1 MTRLAKRQFAVAT
14 AVLALAGSSSP
25 TLVASTQPARFE
37 VGLRVLRLVDATRV
51 IHLPSGRT
59 EPRTLVTYVRY
70 PAVAGHSAGDLPG
83 APPARAAG
91 PYPLLIFG
99 HGFAVTPIPYTRLL
113 RAWARAGY
121 VVAAPVFPLE
131 NANAPG
137 GPNES
142 DLVNQPADMSFV
154 ITQLLLASSRSGD
167 PLHHLIDPTRVAV
180 TGQSDGGE
188 TALAVA
194 YDSRFRD
201 SRVRAAVL
209 LSGAEIPNGLR
220 FPLHSP
226 PLLATQG
233 TADTV
238 NLPSLTDSFWRAA
251 PRPKFLLT
259 LLGATHFPPY
269 SYEQPQLGI
278 VERATIAFLNR
289 YLKKAPLEPL
299 LAAGNV
305 RGIARLTAAP

>member
-1 MTRLAKRQFAVAT
+1 MRQVAVA
-14 AVLALAGSSSP
+14 AGVLALAGGASP

-37 VGLRVLRLVDATRV
+37 VGLRVLRLVDNTRV
-51 IHLPSGRT
+51 IHLRDGRT
-59 EPRTLVTYVRY
+59 EPRILVTYVRY
-70 PAVAGHSAGDLPG
+70 PAIGRHSAGDLPG
-83 APPARAAG
+83 APPALAAG

-154 ITQLLLASSRSGD
+154 ITQLLLASSRRSD

-180 TGQSDGGE
+180 SGQSDGGE

-194 YDSRFRD
+194 YDSRFHD

-209 LSGAEIPNGLR
+209 LSGAENPNGLR

-238 NLPSLTDSFWRAA
+238 NPPTLTDSFFRIA

-259 LLGATHFPPY
+259 LQGAAHFPPY

-278 VERATIAFLNR
+278 VERATIAFLDR

-305 RGIARLTAAP
+305 SGIAHLTADP